1 MEKNEVH
8 CQREDL
14 NMKNKALRDVQREW
28 MENIVN
34 RYVEQN
40 RDVVFSHPFF
50 FGIPEA
56 LENQSCVMIVGQEP
70 DDFDFYS
77 RDMNLEKLQQWVI
90 DYLMVQIEETTG
102 KINPSP
108 FWEAFRLMRK
118 AGKYVLWN
126 NIDKMHRLKI
136 ENGKNKTIILSRGDE
151 EELNRPYGKE
161 NRSLLQREI
170 EIVHPIAI
178 WLAIG
183 PYREEAIE
191 DSFGLSKGILNSYRP
206 CKNNWLCEIGKHLN
220 LDIPVYWTYHPK
232 YLNFLKALPD
242 CVQQITATQK

>member
-1 MEKNEVH
+1 
-8 CQREDL
+8 
-14 NMKNKALRDVQREW
+14 MKNKALRAVQREW

-40 RDVVFSHPFF
+40 RDIVFSHPFF

-70 DDFDFYS
+70 DGFDPYS
-77 RDMNLEKLQQWVI
+77 RDLSLEKLQQWVI

-118 AGKYVLWN
+118 AGKYALWN

-136 ENGKNKTIILSRGDE
+136 ENGKNITIILSREDE
-151 EELNRPYGKE
+151 AELNRPYGKE
-161 NRSLLQREI
+161 NKSLLQREI

-206 CKNNWLCEIGKHLN
+206 CKNNWLFEIGKHLN
-220 LDIPVYWTYHPK
+220 LEIPVYWTYHPK

-242 CVQQITATQK
+242 CVQQIAATQK